1 MTDYEKIE
9 MAQRAVQ
16 HFLRI
21 AKSNSVS
28 DQLSFLQVTKVVK
41 RGIAKLKEAQRFLSE
56 LKKSYRAPA
65 AVSLGR
71 RGGMQTSTKYGRA
84 HHTKMARLGHA
95 TKIERY
101 GEKEFFALV
110 RAGYKPSQMSEKE
123 RHAALKWIAAQREER
138 K

>member
-1 MTDYEKIE
+1 
-9 MAQRAVQ
+9 VQ

-28 DQLSFLQVTKVVK
+28 DQLSFLQVAKVVK

-71 RGGMQTSTKYGRA
+71 RGGMQTSKKYGRA
-84 HHTKMARLGHA
+84 HYAKMARRQPRVA
-95 TKIERY
+95 T
-101 GEKEFFALV
+101 
-110 RAGYKPSQMSEKE
+110 AGK
-123 RHAALKWIAAQREER
+123 
-138 K
+138 